1 MFTLLTL
8 HYTFHCA
15 KFQKSKADLK
25 YEQAPFLDLK
35 WPICP
40 EIFFFFFFRKTINM
54 ISVYLL
60 APSIVQN
67 FKKIFK
73 WIQSYEDAPF
83 LDPKWP
89 VHSPRKIIFSENPI
103 VNFAVF
109 IHFYMQNRVRRL
121 PINEILTIKK
131 Y

>member
-1 MFTLLTL
+1 
-8 HYTFHCA
+8 
-15 KFQKSKADLK
+15 
-25 YEQAPFLDLK
+25 
-35 WPICP
+35 
-40 EIFFFFFFRKTINM
+40 M

-109 IHFYMQNRVRRL
+109 IHFYMQNRLRRL